1 MVPNRCQI
9 RHRYATRVSQY
20 ATPMSKQPTIRFAI
34 RKQKPCGE
42 GHLATE
48 MHIFGKRT
56 VRHLGITINARCW
69 DHDAQRAIHVKGL
82 ITAREVASINE
93 RLEAERLAFQRL
105 RADARAAGRDITTSM
120 VRASMDGAARAKCF
134 LEVFGKQS
142 HRFEESGRIKA
153 PTLKAYLG
161 TLTFLSE
168 WRDYIPMSS
177 LDKQFPH
184 DLEEHMHRCGLA
196 VSTRAKHHKHV
207 KAILTEIRE
216 DYAITDIYAKFR
228 VRRAESNPIVLT
240 IEEVRKLQRLHDE
253 RTLHDSLQRSLSM
266 FLFACGTGLR
276 YSDLQTVTHDAIANG
291 WLNYYPV
298 KTERTTRM
306 VRFPIPP
313 DIIRYAHSN
322 KGRLFQPITNAC
334 YNKHLKSIAIYAGI
348 RKRIHAHTARH
359 TFATTYISRGGQAE
373 LLMRL
378 LGHSKID
385 HTMIYVRIA
394 GARIAEERPFIE
406 GLYAREDTQPTD
418 MHSRHAHR

>member
-1 MVPNRCQI
+1 
-9 RHRYATRVSQY
+9 
-20 ATPMSKQPTIRFAI
+20 MSKQPTIRFAL
-34 RKQKPCGE
+34 RKEKPCGTA
-42 GHLATE
+42 HLATE
-48 MHIFGKRT
+48 IHIFGKRT
-56 VRHLGITINARCW
+56 VRHLGITINSRCW
-69 DHDAQRAIHVKGL
+69 DHDAQRAIHCKGL
-82 ITAREVASINE
+82 ITAREVVSINE

-105 RADARAAGRDITTSM
+105 RADARAAGSDITTHM

-134 LEVFGKQS
+134 LQIFDQRS
-142 HRFEESGRIKA
+142 QQFETSARIQT
-153 PTLKAYLG
+153 PTLTAYQG
-161 TLTFLSE
+161 THAFLAQ

-177 LDKQFPH
+177 LDRQFPRE
-184 DLEEHMHRCGLA
+184 LEEHMHRCGLA

-207 KAILTEIRE
+207 KSILSDIRE
-216 DYAITDIYAKFR
+216 EYALQDIYAKFK

-240 IEEVRKLQRLHDE
+240 IDEVRELQRLHDA

-266 FLFACGTGLR
+266 FLFSCATGLR

-313 DIIRYAHSN
+313 DIIRYAHST

-359 TFATTYISRGGQAE
+359 TFGTTYISRGGQAE

-406 GLYAREDTQPTD
+406 GLYAREDGQPTD
-418 MHSRHAHR
+418 MHGRHGHR